1 MTNMRKGQS
10 SPHIGIL
17 HYHGALLSAV
27 YGLTDQFTVA
37 NTIAQRHAQT
47 AAPVLRVSHWQ
58 VGAPAKRGAAPMR
71 CSYDS
76 GAPSGAQVPS
86 ILIIPPSIQED
97 PLAGVDMEAIGA
109 WLRAHHARGATLGS
123 VCAGSFLL
131 AEAGL
136 LQGRPATTHWQY
148 AERMAKAYP
157 DTLIDADRL
166 LIEDGD
172 IITAGGMMAWT
183 DLGLRI
189 VHRHLG
195 PTIMM
200 ETARFMLVDPP
211 GREQRYYSSFAP
223 RLDHGDAAILKV
235 QHWLQKN
242 GARQVAVS
250 MLADKAALEP
260 RTFLRRFHKATGLK
274 PVEYCQHVRVGKARE
289 MLEFTRQ
296 SAERIAY
303 AVGYEDT
310 AAFRKIFHRLT
321 GLTPGEYRGRF
332 GQV

>member
-1 MTNMRKGQS
+1 MRKGQS
-10 SPHIGIL
+10 FPHIGIL

-47 AAPVLRVSHWQ
+47 PVPALRVSHWQ
-58 VGAPAKRGAAPMR
+58 TGVSTKRGAPSIH

-76 GAPSGAQVPS
+76 DAQAGEAAPS
-86 ILIIPPSIQED
+86 ILIVPPSIQED
-97 PLAGVDMEAIGA
+97 PLAGVDMQTVGA
-109 WLRAHHARGATLGS
+109 WLRVHHAQGATLGS

-136 LQGRPATTHWQY
+136 LHGRPATTHWQY
-148 AERMAKAYP
+148 AERMTQAYP

-189 VHRHLG
+189 VHRYLG

-242 GARQVAVS
+242 GARQVSVS
-250 MLADKAALEP
+250 TLADKAALGQ

-274 PVEYCQHVRVGKARE
+274 PVEYCQHLRIGKARE